1 MNARGILALACL
13 CWVLPGCCVTACR
26 SLQVAITTFD
36 TTCAASGVA
45 HRDPRLLLACAT
57 AVSDVQTAME
67 KSCPKSP

>member
-1 MNARGILALACL
+1 MNAARMVAVACA
-13 CWVLPGCCVTACR
+13 CWLLPGCCATACR

-36 TTCAASGVA
+36 TTCAASGLA
-45 HRDPRLLLACAT
+45 KRDPRLLLACAA